1 MLGFMD
7 WSVVVLGCVLILL
20 SAGLFWW
27 QRAKTRKRASPGQV
41 MRHSSAWPPLL
52 MGFGMLTAK
61 VPHLLGA
68 SFTVVDIA
76 DSASFVLAA
85 AVGLLFLLQAGR
97 RAAPEPCGTDQ
108 D

>member
-1 MLGFMD
+1 MD
-7 WSVVVLGCVLILL
+7 WSVVVMGCVLVLL

-27 QRAKTRKRASPGQV
+27 QRARAKKRASPGQV

-52 MGFGMLTAK
+52 MGFGMMIAK

-76 DSASFVLAA
+76 DSVSLMLAVTVA
-85 AVGLLFLLQAGR
+85 LLFLLNARR
-97 RAAPEPCGTDQ
+97 RAAAEPCDTEQ